1 MRANNLRSSRFIV
14 AGKKL
19 KIPLRGT
26 TSFITRTDNKDNMN
40 LPSTH
45 VVRSGDSLWII
56 AKRYGTTTKK
66 IQELN
71 NLSTTKLHI
80 GQVLKISEDQS
91 ESLSSKNLKTYIVKR
106 GDSPV
111 EIAQLHS
118 MPLNRFLRINALTPD
133 STIYPGQKLRIE
145 QQ

>member
-1 MRANNLRSSRFIV
+1 
-14 AGKKL
+14 
-19 KIPLRGT
+19 
-26 TSFITRTDNKDNMN
+26 MN
-40 LPSTH
+40 LPPTH

-80 GQVLKISEDQS
+80 GQVLKISEHQD
-91 ESLSSKNLKTYIVKR
+91 ESLSSKNLKTYIVKS
-106 GDSPV
+106 GDSPI

-118 MPLNRFLRINALTPD
+118 MPLNRFLRINALTRY

-145 QQ
+145 Q